1 MKKQTL
7 FEELRSQF
15 FVKNKGRLA
24 VAALASVLGGTIG
37 LMASWVLKT
46 LTDTISGAE
55 GALSLVQNLQV
66 VGVFFVMA
74 IVTFVMELHSQPA
87 FIRKGMSQYKNFAFQ
102 KLTEKHITSFRDEST
117 AAYLSALTNDAGSI
131 EANYL

>member
-55 GALSLVQNLQV
+55 GALSLVQNLDEV
-66 VGVFFVMA
+66 STPA
-74 IVTFVMELHSQPA
+74 IVFGVNAKTIDEGVQFGKFCLRA
-87 FIRKGMSQYKNFAFQ
+87 F
-102 KLTEKHITSFRDEST
+102 
-117 AAYLSALTNDAGSI
+117 
-131 EANYL
+131 